1 MTGRYGPGNSL
12 ERHVAESH
20 PVPLRVH
27 RETASDE
34 DRLFDL
40 LADGQRR
47 QEGLLKDIGDKLD
60 RVTDACG
67 GMREE
72 IRALQVT
79 PRLIR
84 LLVVGMAACVLLVG
98 IAAGAQVVVS
108 TGWLEAATIP
118 TGTVQP

>member
-1 MTGRYGPGNSL
+1 MLTAE
-12 ERHVAESH
+12 ERAAIKAAAIRD
-20 PVPLRVH
+20 LGLA
-27 RETASDE
+27 ETASDE